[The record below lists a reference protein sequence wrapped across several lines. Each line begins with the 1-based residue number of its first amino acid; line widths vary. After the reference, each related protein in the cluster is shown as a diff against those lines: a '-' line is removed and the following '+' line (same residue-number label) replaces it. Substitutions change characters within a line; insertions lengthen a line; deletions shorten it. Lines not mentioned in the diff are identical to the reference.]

1 MFETREKEHKAKI
14 RLTKKDLEEGK
25 IESSGLGTDE
35 EYLGI
40 ARHSTHC
47 KQKIDW
53 EKSTIV
59 VTERNTKQR
68 KVRGHRIGKTKIQGE
83 NTPQEL

>member
-1 MFETREKEHKAKI
+1 MGKE
-14 RLTKKDLEEGK
+14 DC
-25 IESSGLGTDE
+25 
-35 EYLGI
+35 GI
-40 ARHSTHC
+40 ARCST
-47 KQKIDW
+47 QGIDLK
-53 EKSTIV
+53 KSKVV